1 MKIEDDRARVKV
13 SVSSVRRLCPKLEG
27 WEEQTNAPLRGNIET
42 ASFPPRLVDRNG
54 NRVEKGANIL
64 SSYQY
69 RAANPYSS
77 YVTRLYRI
85 LSCIYSSFT
94 SDPT

>member
-1 MKIEDDRARVKV
+1 MANMKIEDDRARV

-69 RAANPYSS
+69 RAAANPYSS
-77 YVTRLYRI
+77 YVVP
-85 LSCIYSSFT
+85 IYHN
-94 SDPT
+94 